1 MILTESAYES
11 ALLTGNNSRLDT
23 RKLVAKRY
31 LLLLN
36 LLFAQTADVRA
47 SVKMM
52 QELHYNSDRIPFT
65 PVNANVRVSERSRG
79 LFFFIGDRADSEVV
93 VDDEQVISFAEVIN
107 ITCVCADEAKK
118 DHIHT
123 QLPLVHLYGYANSA
137 TLTFWV
143 FRFIIMYMSS
153 SYRCRNCS
161 TTLPRVSS
169 SGHFGLQL

>member
-11 ALLTGNNSRLDT
+11 ALLTNNNSRLVT

-52 QELHYNSDRIPFT
+52 QELHYSSDRIPFT

-79 LFFFIGDRADSEVV
+79 LCLFIGDSGLRGSSRRRA
-93 VDDEQVISFAEVIN
+93 
-107 ITCVCADEAKK
+107 
-118 DHIHT
+118 
-123 QLPLVHLYGYANSA
+123 GYLLRRSDKHNMCM
-137 TLTFWV
+137 
-143 FRFIIMYMSS
+143 R
-153 SYRCRNCS
+153 R
-161 TTLPRVSS
+161 
-169 SGHFGLQL
+169 